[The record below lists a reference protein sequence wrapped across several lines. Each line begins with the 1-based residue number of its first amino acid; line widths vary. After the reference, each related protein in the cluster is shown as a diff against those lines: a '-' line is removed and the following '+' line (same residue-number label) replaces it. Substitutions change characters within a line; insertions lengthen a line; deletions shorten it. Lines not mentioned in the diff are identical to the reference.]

1 MNVSP
6 QNMFLA
12 IINNTYS
19 EVKADYSL
27 GRRPDFELGKMIK
40 KVCQSLF
47 LIRILSQILFSLYF
61 CSVNNTLKPQV
72 VLGLG
77 IWGECCFLFWPSVT
91 HICIISLPGQW
102 DMLSGFKNV
111 ATIISAFNRSNSKL
125 FTNTKH
131 CWVL

>member
-1 MNVSP
+1 
-6 QNMFLA
+6 MFLA

-47 LIRILSQILFSLYF
+47 LIRILRQILFSLYS

-77 IWGECCFLFWPSVT
+77 IWGECCFLF
-91 HICIISLPGQW
+91 
-102 DMLSGFKNV
+102 
-111 ATIISAFNRSNSKL
+111 
-125 FTNTKH
+125 
-131 CWVL
+131 